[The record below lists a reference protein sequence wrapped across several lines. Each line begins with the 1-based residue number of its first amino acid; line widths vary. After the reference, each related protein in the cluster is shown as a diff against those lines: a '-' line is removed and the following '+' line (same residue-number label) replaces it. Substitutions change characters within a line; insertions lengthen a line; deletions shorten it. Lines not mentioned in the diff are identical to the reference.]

1 MKLFFVCLFRKFDV
15 VSMGKCFALQWP
27 QINVVDFNLV
37 LVSILATPY
46 NANFLIGDRL
56 LRRLR

>member
-1 MKLFFVCLFRKFDV
+1 MKLSFCMPIPE
-15 VSMGKCFALQWP
+15 SMGKCFALQWP
-27 QINVVDFNLV
+27 QITVVDFDLV